1 MRQIAKLMLNSL
13 YGKFATRTT
22 VYSRRPM
29 LVNDVLRYV
38 DLPPEERD
46 PVYLPAGVFITAWA
60 RYKTITTAQSVYDRF
75 IYADTDSVHLIGTDI
90 PDCIDVDAVRLG
102 AWKHESTF
110 YQAKFLRA
118 KCYMEY
124 EEGSDTPT
132 VHVAGMPSSA
142 TGTWISTTSSSARCI
157 RASYTR
163 GAYMEASCCTRA
175 IWRLGDRYGVHC
187 SV

>member
-1 MRQIAKLMLNSL
+1 M
-13 YGKFATRTT
+13 
-22 VYSRRPM
+22 
-29 LVNDVLRYV
+29 RYV

-60 RYKTITTAQSVYDRF
+60 RYKTVTTAQSVYGRF

-132 VHVAGMPSSA
+132 VHVAGMP
-142 TGTWISTTSSSARCI
+142 GQCHRYVDIDNFEFGRVYPGKL
-157 RASYTR
+157 YTR
-163 GAYMEASCCTRA
+163 RVHGGIVLYEGDMEIR
-175 IWRLGDRYGVHC
+175 R
-187 SV
+187 

>member
-1 MRQIAKLMLNSL
+1 M
-13 YGKFATRTT
+13 
-22 VYSRRPM
+22 
-29 LVNDVLRYV
+29 
-38 DLPPEERD
+38 
-46 PVYLPAGVFITAWA
+46 
-60 RYKTITTAQSVYDRF
+60 YDRF

-132 VHVAGMPSSA
+132 VHVAGMPSHCHRYVDIDNFEFGSVYP
-142 TGTWISTTSSSARCI
+142 GKL
-157 RASYTR
+157 YTR
-163 GAYMEASCCTRA
+163 RVHGGIVLYEGDMEIR
-175 IWRLGDRYGVHC
+175 R
-187 SV
+187 